1 MGQNKKQIEE
11 VGGNQKMKKNKWFAL
26 AGVTSAVLAFTTA
39 CGGGAEQGGENAEG
53 NAEKLSGNVVVDGSS
68 TVYPIVEAAA
78 EAYAGEQPDVK
89 VSVGLSGTGG
99 GFEKFTKGETDFSNA
114 SRPIKD
120 TEKQAAEQNGIEFEE
135 LQIAFDGLSVLVNK
149 DNDWVD
155 YLTVDELKKIF
166 TSGAVNGD
174 DKVKWSDIRPE
185 WPNEEIKLFSPGHD
199 SGTFDYFDE
208 VILDG
213 QPLNK
218 TAQLSEDDNV
228 LVQGIAGDKNALGYF
243 GFAYY
248 VENKDKLRA
257 VPIDNGNGPVE
268 PTHETIQSGEYA
280 PLSRPLF
287 TYVNTKALKE
297 KAQVY
302 DFAKFLLENG
312 AEFAEEVGYV
322 ALPQEKYEEQLKKIE
337 GLK

>member
-1 MGQNKKQIEE
+1 
-11 VGGNQKMKKNKWFAL
+11 MKKNKWFTL
-26 AGVTSAVLAFTTA
+26 AGMTSAVLAFTTA
-39 CGGGAEQGGENAEG
+39 CGGGAQQSGENGGENVE
-53 NAEKLSGNVVVDGSS
+53 EQLSGNVVVDGSS
-68 TVYPIVEAAA
+68 TVYPILEAAA
-78 EAYAGEQPDVK
+78 EAYASEQPNVK

-120 TEKQAAEQNGIEFEE
+120 SEKEAAEKNGIQFEE
-135 LQIAFDGLSVLVNK
+135 LQIAFDGLSVLVHK

-166 TSGAVNGD
+166 TSGAVNSN

-208 VILDG
+208 VVLDG

-248 VENKDKLRA
+248 VENKDKLKA
-257 VPIDNGNGPVE
+257 VPIDGGNGPIE

-287 TYVNTKALKE
+287 TYVNVKSLKE

-302 DFAKFLLENG
+302 DFAKFLLEKG

-322 ALPQEKYEEQLKKIE
+322 ALPEEQYQEQLKKIE